1 MDKDKKHTHQPGNM
15 PPVLKMN
22 VGDIPVIIN
31 YEKQQVTTPKGLGS
45 NGAMV
50 VGKYLADEGFLDY
63 PGDKQQL

>member
-1 MDKDKKHTHQPGNM
+1 MDNDRKHSHQPGNM
-15 PPVLKMN
+15 PSIVKMN
-22 VGDIPVIIN
+22 VGGIPAIIN
-31 YEKQQVTTPKGLGS
+31 YEEQQVITPKGLGS